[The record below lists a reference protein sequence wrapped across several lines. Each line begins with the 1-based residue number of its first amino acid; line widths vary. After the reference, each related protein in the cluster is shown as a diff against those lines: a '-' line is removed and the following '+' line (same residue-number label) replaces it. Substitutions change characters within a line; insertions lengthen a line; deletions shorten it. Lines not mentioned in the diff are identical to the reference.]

1 MAKKPET
8 DVAGISEA
16 DLAKMQAM
24 VAELEAA
31 KAKIAELEAE
41 KAEEAEPEKTAE
53 EAAEDAYW
61 NELVPF
67 EALFDGDKY
76 KDDIIVSVNG
86 KRYQIKRGVKVM
98 IPRNVFN
105 VLMRSQQQDMKT
117 AAMMAAAEREAVR
130 IG

>member
-8 DVAGISEA
+8 EVAGISEA

-41 KAEEAEPEKTAE
+41 KAEKAEPEKTAE
-53 EAAEDAYW
+53 ETADDAYW

-67 EALFDGDKY
+67 EAFYDGDKY

-86 KRYQIKRGVKVM
+86 KRFQIKRGVKVM

-117 AAMMAAAEREAVR
+117 AAMMAAKEQEAVR